1 MENVKMDYAV
11 YYLEIKRLLRE
22 VHDLMNE
29 RQYAEAKVKIEEMMA
44 NNKLLL
50 NVTKSHLE

>member
-1 MENVKMDYAV
+1 MDYAV

-29 RQYAEAKVKIEEMMA
+29 HQYAEAKVKIEEMMA

-50 NVTKSHLE
+50 NVTKSYLE

>member
-29 RQYAEAKVKIEEMMA
+29 HQYAEAKVKIEEMMA

-50 NVTKSHLE
+50 NVTKSYLE